1 VGEWHDAIQHGRQGA
16 KPSDTSIRTGD
27 TGSDESGSRLINSD
41 LNVLALN
48 VRGIMCHGR
57 SEQVRLLMIKHKVS
71 VAILSETETTHSY
84 SATTH
89 MEGFRA
95 LCPPTT
101 VTGPPGKE
109 VGVIMMVSADIA
121 SSSIQRPDINGSD
134 TVQTVW
140 TEITHLGLIVGGVYR
155 RNRPSQPDLE
165 REEMAQL
172 TNQILKAAQTGKA
185 VLLLGDLNLDHSNP
199 DHKKKNEANDLLC
212 AIEAATMRHLPTG
225 TTWKSDGC
233 HKVCKCVTLCDC
245 PKRQRTATIDNA
257 YLSNSESA
265 SAVVLEDALS
275 DHFPIMIRLDIN
287 KNAKMTSKLKTI
299 FRRDI
304 ARMVTSEFEDALQE
318 HKWSS
323 LYDMSD
329 PNEAVSLIVSNVEA
343 ALDKVAPLI
352 PITFRPDKP
361 KLSLRQ
367 DTLDAMSLRDA
378 ARKSGNRSNF
388 KALRNKV
395 TRLVKRDKINSVLTR
410 LKKNPGPKSAWK
422 EAKTIL
428 GRGRGANLPSCTN
441 NDNPAD
447 TADHQNQ
454 FFIEKVAGLVASLNP
469 SNDGASEKNPVN
481 NEHPTDSFS
490 FKFVTAGDITR
501 IIKDLKN
508 TKAEGVDNI
517 PTDVWKKGVVVLAGP
532 IAKLCNISLST
543 GVFPDLFKQALVHP
557 VHKGSGKDHRE
568 PGSYRPISIL
578 PALSKILEIVVR
590 DALYEY
596 LDLRGVLPDSQFG
609 FRPGR
614 SVAMALA
621 CAQADWAA
629 AKARGEVVGVMAFD
643 LSAAFDTIDAVHL
656 IEKLKSAGVGGTPL
670 KWFKSYMSGRSQ
682 SVIWNGTKSGSRP
695 LTHGVAQGSILGP
708 LLFLVMVADLPKYVT
723 SGTLKAKMMCYADDS
738 TLYLSAESKESL
750 KSNLELM
757 SKKMIEYC
765 NDNGLVINS
774 AKTKLLLSSKD
785 NFEMFVG
792 DSIVHADSEISLLG
806 IDYNTNFSTS
816 PYLQKLATAA
826 KSRAGMIY
834 RLSFGVPSN
843 LLRLLANGLVI
854 GKILAAAPAAIP
866 FKIAYDDRAANLAT
880 ENINRSIKSVARTI
894 TKTALSDKVS
904 SKLVLEK
911 AGLRTLNEMVASQTA
926 LMVWKS
932 NKARDPLG
940 RNLFPERSIMRP
952 TRSINC
958 VKATQ
963 PVPGNNTLAANLMAR
978 AWNSSSELQTATTIG
993 AARSVA
999 RKWAQNLL
1007 LGT

>member
-1 VGEWHDAIQHGRQGA
+1 MN
-16 KPSDTSIRTGD
+16 
-27 TGSDESGSRLINSD
+27 NSN

-57 SEQVRLLMIKHKVS
+57 SEQARLLMIKHKVS
-71 VAILSETETTHSY
+71 IAILSETETTHAY

-140 TEITHLGLIVGGVYR
+140 TELTHLGLIVGGVYR

-225 TTWKSDGC
+225 ITWKSDGY
-233 HKVCKCVTLCDC
+233 HKVCKCVAQCDC
-245 PKRQRTATIDNA
+245 PKRQRTANIDNA

-275 DHFPIMIRLDIN
+275 DHFPIMIKLDIN
-287 KNAKMTSKLKTI
+287 KKAKITSKLKTI

-304 ARMVTSEFEDALQE
+304 DRIVTSELEDALQE
-318 HKWSS
+318 HNWSS
-323 LYDMSD
+323 LYNMSD

-343 ALDKVAPLI
+343 ALDKVAPLK

-367 DTLDAMSLRDA
+367 DTLDAMFLRDA

-410 LKKNPGPKSAWK
+410 LKKNPGPKRVWQ

-428 GRGRGANLPSCTN
+428 GRGRGANLPSSTN

-447 TADHQNQ
+447 TADHQNK

-469 SNDGASEKNPVN
+469 SNDSASEKTPVN

-517 PTDVWKKGVVVLAGP
+517 PTDVWKKGVVILAGP
-532 IAKLCNISLST
+532 IARLCNISLST

-557 VHKGSGKDHRE
+557 VHKGSGKDHRK

-578 PALSKILEIVVR
+578 PAISKILEIVVR

-629 AKARGEVVGVMAFD
+629 AKARGEIVGVMAFD
-643 LSAAFDTIDAVHL
+643 LSAAFDTIDVVPL

-670 KWFKSYMSGRSQ
+670 KWLESYMTGRSQ
-682 SVIWNGTKSGSRP
+682 SVLWNGTKSGPRP
-695 LTHGVAQGSILGP
+695 LSHGVAQGSILGP
-708 LLFLVMVADLPKYVT
+708 LLFLVMVADLPKYVISET
-723 SGTLKAKMMCYADDS
+723 PKAKMMCYADDS
-738 TLYLSAESKESL
+738 TLYHSAESKESL
-750 KSNLELM
+750 KSDLELM
-757 SKKMIEYC
+757 SKRMIRYC

-785 NFEMFVG
+785 NFDMFVG
-792 DSIVHADSEISLLG
+792 DSIVSADPEISLLG

-816 PYLQKLATAA
+816 PYLRNLATEA
-826 KSRAGMIY
+826 KSRAAMIY
-834 RLSFGVPSN
+834 RLSFGVPPN

-866 FKIAYDDRAANLAT
+866 FKLTYDDRAANLAT

-904 SKLVLEK
+904 SKSVLEK
-911 AGLRTLNEMVASQTA
+911 AGLRPLNEMVASQTA

-932 NKARDPLG
+932 KKAKDPLG
-940 RNLFPERSIMRP
+940 RNLFPIRSIKRQ
-952 TRSINC
+952 TRSINSTN
-958 VKATQ
+958 ATQ

-978 AWNSSSELQTATTIG
+978 AWNSSTELHTVTTVG
-993 AARSVA
+993 AAKVIA

-1007 LGT
+1007 VQ

>member
-1 VGEWHDAIQHGRQGA
+1 
-16 KPSDTSIRTGD
+16 
-27 TGSDESGSRLINSD
+27 
-41 LNVLALN
+41 
-48 VRGIMCHGR
+48 
-57 SEQVRLLMIKHKVS
+57 MIKHKVPI
-71 VAILSETETTHSY
+71 AILSETETTHTY
-84 SATTH
+84 AKTTH

-95 LCPPTT
+95 LCPPAT
-101 VTGPPGKE
+101 VTGPPDKE
-109 VGVIMMVSADIA
+109 VGVIMMVSDDLA
-121 SSSIQRPDINGSD
+121 SSSIPRPDINGSD

-140 TEITHLGLIVGGVYR
+140 TEFTHLDLIVGGVYR

-172 TNQILKAAQTGKA
+172 TNQVLKSAQTGKA

-212 AIEAATMRHLPTG
+212 AIDAATMRHLPTG
-225 TTWKSDGC
+225 VTWKSDGY
-233 HKVCKCVTLCDC
+233 HKVCKCDAQCDC

-265 SAVVLEDALS
+265 SAMVLEDALS
-275 DHFPIMIRLDIN
+275 DHFPIMVSLEI
-287 KNAKMTSKLKTI
+287 KSKAKKASKLKTI
-299 FRRDI
+299 YRRDI
-304 ARMVTSEFEDALQE
+304 DRIVTSELEDALEE
-318 HKWSS
+318 HDWSS
-323 LYDMSD
+323 LYDMTD

-343 ALDKVAPLI
+343 ALDKVAPLK
-352 PITFRPDKP
+352 PITFRPDKA
-361 KLSLRQ
+361 KLSLKK
-367 DTLDAMSLRDA
+367 DTLDAMSARDA
-378 ARKSGNRSNF
+378 ARQSGNRSNF

-395 TRLVKRDKINSVLTR
+395 NRLVKRDKINSVLTR
-410 LKKNPGPKSAWK
+410 LKKNPGPKRVWQ
-422 EAKTIL
+422 EAKNIL
-428 GRGRGANLPSCTN
+428 GRGRGAKLPSCTTN
-441 NDNPAD
+441 NNPAD
-447 TADHQNQ
+447 TADHQNK
-454 FFIEKVAGLVASLNP
+454 FFIGKVAGLVASLHP
-469 SNDGASEKNPVN
+469 SNDGASEKNPVDGD
-481 NEHPTDSFS
+481 HPSDNFS

-501 IIKDLKN
+501 IIKDLNN

-517 PTDVWKKGVVVLAGP
+517 PTDVWKKGVVVLASP
-532 IAKLCNISLST
+532 IARLCNISLSS

-557 VHKGSGKDHRE
+557 VHKGSGKDHQD

-578 PALSKILEIVVR
+578 PSLSKILEVVVR
-590 DALYEY
+590 DALYEW
-596 LDLRGVLPDSQFG
+596 LDKRGVLPDSQFG
-609 FRPGR
+609 FLPGR

-643 LSAAFDTIDAVHL
+643 LSAAFDTIDAVLL

-670 KWFKSYMSGRSQ
+670 KWLRSYMSERSQ
-682 SVIWNGTKSGSRP
+682 SVIWNGKKSGSLP

-723 SGTLKAKMMCYADDS
+723 SGTPNAKMMCYADDS
-738 TLYLSAESKESL
+738 TLYQSAKSKESL
-750 KSNLELM
+750 KSDLEMM
-757 SKKMIEYC
+757 SRKMIRYC

-774 AKTKLLLSSKD
+774 AKTKLLLSSKG
-785 NFEMFVG
+785 NFEMCVG
-792 DSIVHADSEISLLG
+792 DSIVHADPEIRLLG
-806 IDYNTNFSTS
+806 VDYDTNFSTS
-816 PYLQKLATAA
+816 PYLRQLATEA
-826 KSRAGMIY
+826 KSRAAMIY
-834 RLSFGVPSN
+834 RLSFGVPPN

-866 FKIAYDDRAANLAT
+866 FKIVYDDRAANLAT

-894 TKTALSDKVS
+894 TKTSLSDKVS
-904 SKLVLEK
+904 SKSVLEK
-911 AGLRTLNEMVASQTA
+911 AGLRPLNEMVASQTA

-932 NKARDPLG
+932 NKAKDPLG
-940 RNLFPERSIMRP
+940 RKLFPKRSIIRA

-958 VKATQ
+958 VKAIQ

-978 AWNSSSELQTATTIG
+978 TWNSSSELQAVTTIG

>member
-1 VGEWHDAIQHGRQGA
+1 
-16 KPSDTSIRTGD
+16 
-27 TGSDESGSRLINSD
+27 
-41 LNVLALN
+41 
-48 VRGIMCHGR
+48 MCHGR

-71 VAILSETETTHSY
+71 IAILSETETTHTY

-109 VGVIMMVSADIA
+109 VGVIMMVSADLA
-121 SSSIQRPDINGSD
+121 SSAIQRPDINGSD

-140 TEITHLGLIVGGVYR
+140 TELTHLGLIVGGVYR

-165 REEMAQL
+165 REEMVQL

-185 VLLLGDLNLDHSNP
+185 ILLLGDLNLDHSNP

-212 AIEAATMRHLPTG
+212 TIEAATMRHLPTG
-225 TTWKSDGC
+225 ITWKSDGC
-233 HKVCKCVTLCDC
+233 HKVCKCVAPCDC
-245 PKRQRTATIDNA
+245 SKRQRTATIDNA

-275 DHFPIMIRLDIN
+275 DHFPIMIRLDTN
-287 KNAKMTSKLKTI
+287 EKAKMTSKLKTI

-304 ARMVTSEFEDALQE
+304 ARIVTSEFEDALQE
-318 HKWSS
+318 HHWSS
-323 LYDMSD
+323 LYNMSD
-329 PNEAVSLIVSNVEA
+329 PNEAVSLILSNVEA
-343 ALDKVAPLI
+343 ALDKVAPLK

-361 KLSLRQ
+361 KLSLKQ
-367 DTLDAMSLRDA
+367 DTLDAMSARDA

-388 KALRNKV
+388 KALCNKV
-395 TRLVKRDKINSVLTR
+395 NRLVKRDKINSVLTR
-410 LKKNPGPKSAWK
+410 LKKNPGPKRAWQ

-428 GRGRGANLPSCTN
+428 GQGKGTKLPSCTN
-441 NDNPAD
+441 NTNPAN
-447 TADHQNQ
+447 TADHQNE

-469 SNDGASEKNPVN
+469 SNDGASEKNPGN
-481 NEHPTDSFS
+481 DELPADSFS

-517 PTDVWKKGVVVLAGP
+517 PTDVWKKGVVVLASP

-590 DALYEY
+590 DALYEH

-643 LSAAFDTIDAVHL
+643 LSAAFDTIDVAPL

-670 KWFKSYMSGRSQ
+670 KWLKSYMSGRSQ
-682 SVIWNGTKSGSRP
+682 SVIWNDTKSGPRP

-708 LLFLVMVADLPKYVT
+708 LLFLVMVADLPNYVT
-723 SGTLKAKMMCYADDS
+723 SGTPKAKMMCYADDS
-738 TLYLSAESKESL
+738 TLYQSADSKESL
-750 KSNLELM
+750 KSDLEMM
-757 SKKMIEYC
+757 SKRMIKYC
-765 NDNGLVINS
+765 NDNGLIINS
-774 AKTKLLLSSKD
+774 AKTKLLISSKD
-785 NFEMFVG
+785 NFDIIVG
-792 DSIVHADSEISLLG
+792 DSTVHADPEICLLG

-816 PYLQKLATAA
+816 PYLHKLATEA
-826 KSRAGMIY
+826 KSRAAMIY
-834 RLSFGVPSN
+834 RLSFGVPPN
-843 LLRLLANGLVI
+843 LLRLLANGIVI

-866 FKIAYDDRAANLAT
+866 FKIAHDDRAANLAT

-894 TKTALSDKVS
+894 TKTSLSDKVS
-904 SKLVLEK
+904 TKSVLEK

-932 NKARDPLG
+932 NKAKDPLG
-940 RNLFPERSIMRP
+940 RNLFPVRTIIRP
-952 TRSINC
+952 TRSINSL
-958 VKATQ
+958 KATQ
-963 PVPGNNTLAANLMAR
+963 PVPGYQTLAANLMAR
-978 AWNSSSELQTATTIG
+978 AWNSSTELQTVTTIG
-993 AARSVA
+993 AAKTVA
-999 RKWAQNLL
+999 RKWASNLL
-1007 LGT
+1007 VH